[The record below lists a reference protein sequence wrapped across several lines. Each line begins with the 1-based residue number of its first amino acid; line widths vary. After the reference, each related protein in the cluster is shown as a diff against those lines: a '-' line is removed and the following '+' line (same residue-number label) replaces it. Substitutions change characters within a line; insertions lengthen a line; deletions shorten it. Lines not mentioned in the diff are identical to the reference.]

1 VLFFVYEYFLES
13 DKGRRLLPTRVPM
26 IPWSLFGHGGV
37 ALLAV
42 IGFATGASFYSAIY
56 FVGIFWTLVQNDK
69 PGMAG
74 LRILLY
80 IPGIGKQV
88 SDTEQYDGILRLV

>member
-1 VLFFVYEYFLES
+1 
-13 DKGRRLLPTRVPM
+13 M
-26 IPWSLFGHGGV
+26 IPWSLFEHKDV

-42 IGFATGASFYSAIY
+42 INFATGASFYSAIY

-80 IPGIGKQV
+80 IPGIGKPAR
-88 SDTEQYDGILRLV
+88 DTESYELRTKICVLTFRYWIVYGYVPM